1 METAGRNG
9 LEDQDGSD
17 GAMYELVAMKAFCAR
32 VPRNGSTGIARA
44 YDCGIEEE
52 YQGMAVKRNEQRR
65 MMTGDAVQ
73 TLHRAAYAMSA
84 LSIASPTESSSS
96 QRNSTAPNTFLY
108 HSSLSVFASSFTAFI
123 PISALF
129 VTTAHISLMLSL
141 QACSFSSDT
150 TSAYP
155 RMVSLHCLEAVA
167 ISSSDPPSVPA
178 GKLWCSLSAVIR
190 RKEVCAGEGEQWI
203 VQSLP

>member
-1 METAGRNG
+1 
-9 LEDQDGSD
+9 
-17 GAMYELVAMKAFCAR
+17 MYELVAMKALCAR

-52 YQGMAVKRNEQRR
+52 YQGMTVKRNERASNDDRR
-65 MMTGDAVQ
+65 RRANP
-73 TLHRAAYAMSA
+73 HRAAYAMSA

-150 TSAYP
+150 TSSYP

-190 RKEVCAGEGEQWI
+190 RKEACAGDGEQWI
-203 VQSLP
+203 VQSLS